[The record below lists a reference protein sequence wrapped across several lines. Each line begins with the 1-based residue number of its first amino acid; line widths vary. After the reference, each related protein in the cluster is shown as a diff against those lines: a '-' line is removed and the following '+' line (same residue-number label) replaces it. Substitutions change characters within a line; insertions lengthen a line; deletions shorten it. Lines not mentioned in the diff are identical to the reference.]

1 MKKHI
6 LKQLKP
12 AFTYILIGIALT
24 VSVGYQSGYFEVA
37 KQLEIFNLVFK
48 TVNTQYITET
58 NPAELMEKSINKML
72 HDLDPY
78 TRFLN
83 EQDVEDYRIKQK
95 GSFGGIGINTRYK
108 KNEIVVVAVHK
119 DTPADKAGLKAG
131 DRITAI
137 DGVEISKY
145 KPKEVQSLLKGQPE
159 TTVKVQLKR
168 QGKNLSKTITRAEI
182 TLTPVPYYGM
192 ASETIGYIPLL
203 RFNKKTTQ
211 EVKKALID
219 LKAQGAKKI
228 ILDLRGN
235 PGGLLSQAV
244 GIVNLFVPKGQLVVD
259 TRSRV
264 ERFNKIYKTKGT
276 PVDTEIP
283 LVVIVN
289 SRSASASEIVSG
301 SLQDLDRA
309 VIVGDRSFGKGL
321 VQRPSKLAY
330 GTQMKLT
337 ISKYYTPSG
346 RCIQEKDYW
355 NRDSLGKPTNFA
367 DKGRNPFKTAHGR
380 TVYDGGGITPDIE
393 IEDTRLSKI
402 EKRLLQDDLFVDF
415 ATDYYYAHPNLDT
428 RNYEFSDTDFDVF
441 INYVKN
447 HNFSKK
453 SNTEKQLEKLRVTA
467 QKEALDTAIST
478 TVSTLENNIKKA
490 SIAALIAHKKTI
502 KKLFTYEIIKRFAYR
517 EGLYKYQLKHDM
529 EIQKSMD
536 VLNDDAKYKKLLKL

>member
-1 MKKHI
+1 MKKRI

-12 AFTYILIGIALT
+12 AFTYLFIGVVLT

-95 GSFGGIGINTRYK
+95 GSFGGIGIQSRYK

-119 DTPADKAGLKAG
+119 DTPADKAGLRAG

-137 DGVEISKY
+137 DNVQVSKY
-145 KPKEVQSLLKGQPE
+145 KPKEVQALLKGEPE
-159 TTVKVQLKR
+159 TTVTVKLKR
-168 QGKNLSKTITRAEI
+168 QGKSISKTITRAEI
-182 TLTPVPYYGM
+182 VLTPVPYYAM
-192 ASETIGYIPLL
+192 ATETIGYIPLL

-244 GIVNLFVPKGQLVVD
+244 AVVNLFVPKGQLVVD

-264 ERFNKIYKTKGT
+264 ARFNQIYKTKGT

-355 NRDSLGKPTNFA
+355 NSDSLGKPTNFS
-367 DKGRNPFKTAHGR
+367 DKGRNPFKTIHGR
-380 TVYDGGGITPDIE
+380 TVYDGGGITPDIKVA
-393 IEDTRLSKI
+393 DTRLSAI
-402 EKRLLQDDLFVDF
+402 EKRLLKDDLFVDF
-415 ATDYYYAHPNLDT
+415 ATDYYYAHPKLNT
-428 RNYEFSDTDFDVF
+428 SNYEFSDSDFEAF
-441 INYVKN
+441 ITYVKT
-447 HNFSKK
+447 HDFSNK
-453 SNTEKQLEKLRVTA
+453 SLTEKELEKLQKTA
-467 QKEALDTAIST
+467 KKEALDTAINT
-478 TVSTLENNIKKA
+478 TITTLEKNIKQA
-490 SIAALIAHKKTI
+490 SVTALVAHKEAI
-502 KKLFTYEIIKRFAYR
+502 KKLFTYEIIKRFSYR
-517 EGLYKYQLKHDM
+517 EGLYQYQLIHDL
-529 EIQKSMD
+529 EIQKSKE
-536 VLNDDAKYKKLLKL
+536 VLNNDTKYKKLLKT